1 MDFST
6 DTFIFGK
13 ERKMI
18 DREAQKFSHQFRTEK
33 NRYICIGIITAAAA
47 AGISLLLIFA

>member
-33 NRYICIGIITAAAA
+33 TD
-47 AGISLLLIFA
+47 ISALVSLQPLPRRASPFC